1 MQRLTEEGKAL
12 ECREDGA
19 EEADVENKMGCEEDA
34 EDKTV
39 NQ

>member
-19 EEADVENKMGCEEDA
+19 EEAGVENELWREEDA